1 MLLNM
6 LQSFAATNKTSRP
19 SRGANMKR
27 FTGRRSSAGARLG
40 ALLGAVLLVAG
51 ACNPAADTGDQQSG
65 ATGEIKNPGVLVVTT
80 DDEPESLDP
89 AAIEDNGL
97 GRSAVML
104 GYDRLLDIP
113 EGTNEL
119 APSVATE
126 VPSVDNGLI
135 SEDGLT
141 YTFNLRDD
149 VKFQDESDLTAD
161 DVKYSWDRVMT
172 MNLPEGQAQNFVSIN
187 EIRVVDDYTLEVEL
201 KEVDASFLY
210 NVVASMPAS
219 IVNPDVVEAN
229 GGITP
234 EQPNEFMSQ
243 NMAGSGQYRLVT
255 WETGERLTFEINEDY
270 WGEPAKEDLRWLNV
284 QDPNVSTLGLRAGD
298 HDIIEGVPAIIP
310 DVEGA
315 PGVIVNTDTPGLQLL
330 QIGFN
335 MNYRVEDLPK
345 GDDIPADFFHNVR
358 VRQAFSHAF
367 DYESF
372 IEGALSGAATRGSFF
387 IPEGM
392 YAHDENAPIYDY
404 DLEKAEELFR
414 ESGWWDRGFT
424 VSVIAEEDS
433 SFTDQ
438 ALILKDGIE
447 SLNPNF
453 HVNVLALP
461 EARFDELMARQPIPV
476 AMWSWTT
483 PEFRDPHAYYLDS
496 AHPEG
501 RWGTLAGLGR
511 GYENPDEIAQM
522 IEDANRELDP
532 QARAELYAELQQ
544 VIYEQAPSILPAQEA
559 VVLAYRDW
567 LTNVSGNPMWPRPG
581 LRYSLYGKGEDET

>member
-1 MLLNM
+1 
-6 LQSFAATNKTSRP
+6 
-19 SRGANMKR
+19 MKR
-27 FTGRRSSAGARLG
+27 FSGSRRLQQGPILT
-40 ALLGAVLLVAG
+40 LLVVLSLIAL
-51 ACNPAADTGDQQSG
+51 ACDPAAETTDTAEGGGGGDVQ
-65 ATGEIKNPGVLVVTT
+65 NPDVLVVTT

-97 GRSAVML
+97 GRSALMH
-104 GYDRLLDIP
+104 GYDRLVDIGP
-113 EGTNEL
+113 GTNEL
-119 APSVATE
+119 GPSLATE
-126 VPSVDNGLI
+126 VPSVENGLI

-141 YTFNLRDD
+141 YTFPLRDD
-149 VKFQDESDLTAD
+149 VVFHDGSDLTAE

-172 MNLPEGQAQNFVSIN
+172 MDLPEGQAENFSGIA
-187 EIRVVDDYTLEVEL
+187 ETRVVDDYTFEVTL

-219 IVNPDVVEAN
+219 VVNQEVVEAN
-229 GGITP
+229 GGVTAG
-234 EQPNEFMSQ
+234 QPSEFMAQ
-243 NMAGSGQYRLVT
+243 NMAGSGPYELISWQR
-255 WETGERLTFEINEDY
+255 GERLEFEVFEDY
-270 WGEPAKEDLRWLNV
+270 WGEPAQKDLRWLNV

-298 HDIIEGVPAIIP
+298 HDIIEGVPSIIP

-315 PGVIVNTDTPGLQLL
+315 RGVIVNTDTPGLQLL

-335 MNYRVEDLPK
+335 MNMNVDDLPD
-345 GDDIPADFFHNVR
+345 GDDIPADFFHDPR
-358 VRQAFSHAF
+358 VRRAFNYAF

-372 IEGALSGAATRGSFF
+372 AAGPLSGAATRGSFF

-392 YAHDENAPIYDY
+392 YGHDPDAPIYSY
-404 DLEKAEELFR
+404 DLERAEELFR

-424 VSVIAEEDS
+424 VSVIGEEDS
-433 SFTDQ
+433 TFTDQ

-447 SLNPNF
+447 SLNENF

-461 EARFDELMARQPIPV
+461 EARFDEMMAEQPLPV

-483 PEFRDPHAYYLDS
+483 PEFRDPHAYFMDS

-501 RWGTLAGLGR
+501 RWGTLAGLGE

-532 QARAELYAELQQ
+532 EARAEMYAELQQ
-544 VIYEQAPSILPAQEA
+544 VMFEEAPSLLPAQESL
-559 VVLAYRDW
+559 VLAYRDW
-567 LTNVSGNPMWPRPG
+567 LTDVSANPMWPRPG
-581 LRYSLYGKGEDET
+581 LRYSLYGK